1 MLRAMSDTEIHK
13 SETLEHLGLIA
24 GMFDELGIGDLVDE
38 LVPQDLSQRKVSIG
52 QALKAM
58 VLNGLG
64 FANRRLLY
72 LMPEFFRNKPTQ
84 RLVGPGISPEHLND
98 DALGK
103 ALDTLHAFGL
113 TELYRS
119 LARRAAERLG
129 LPRRGASGG
138 AATLH
143 LDTTSFHVD
152 GRYNSECDD
161 FDEDAGVIHV
171 SKGYSRDHREDL
183 NQVVLE
189 LITES
194 RANLPMMMRP
204 LSGNASD
211 KTSFKDSIERH
222 IGQLRGEVDDGG
234 PSSVVVVTD
243 SAGFTQECLAAYQR
257 QDLRWVMSVPSTV
270 GEAKRRLEEVVD
282 PEKLRP
288 LAEGYR
294 YMAFSTSYAGVEQRW
309 LVIYSDAARER
320 AAKQEVDKQLI
331 RQGETER
338 KAFDEVRREAFHCPQ
353 DAWRALAAF
362 RGTLK
367 VLEIHGADVIERR
380 HHESAGKPAADAVPE
395 SISYHLDGALA
406 APIAPRRR
414 RIIRRSCFILAT
426 NELNEGVLGD
436 PEVLGAYKGQSGKV
450 ERGFRFLK
458 DPMFLASTLYL
469 KRVERVMAL
478 LMVMTVC
485 LLVYAALEHRIRQ
498 TLAEHEASVPDQKGK
513 PTRQPTAKWV
523 FELFMDVHLL
533 TITTEKTIRTLVLNL
548 REELKRLLKL
558 MGPAYLELYS

>member
-1 MLRAMSDTEIHK
+1 MSDTQIHK
-13 SETLEHLGLIA
+13 SETLEHLGLVA
-24 GMFDELGIGDLVDE
+24 GMFDELGIGELVDE
-38 LVPQDLSQRKVSIG
+38 LVPQDLSQRNVSVG

-58 VLNGLG
+58 ILNGLG
-64 FANRRLLY
+64 FANRRLY
-72 LMPEFFRNKPTQ
+72 LMPEFFRNKPTE
-84 RLVGPGISPEHLND
+84 RLVGAGISPEHLND

-103 ALDTLHAFGL
+103 ALDSLHAFGL

-119 LARRAAERLG
+119 IARRAAERLG
-129 LPRRGASGG
+129 LGG
-138 AATLH
+138 KVAMGH

-152 GRYNSECDD
+152 GRYNSERDDD
-161 FDEDAGVIHV
+161 FEENAGVIHV

-211 KTSFKDSIERH
+211 KTSLKDAIERH
-222 IGQLRGEVDDGG
+222 VGQLRGDDGG
-234 PSSVVVVTD
+234 PPSMVVVTD
-243 SAGFTQECLAAYQR
+243 SAGFTRECLAACQR
-257 QDLRWVMSVPSTV
+257 QGLRWVMSVPSTV
-270 GEAKRRLEEVVD
+270 GEAKRRLEEVD
-282 PEKLRP
+282 PEKLRS

-294 YMAFSTSYAGVEQRW
+294 YTAFSATYGGVEQRW
-309 LVIYSDAARER
+309 LVIYSEAARER
-320 AAKQEVDKQLI
+320 AAEQVDKRLLK
-331 RQGETER
+331 QGDEER
-338 KAFDEVRREAFHCPQ
+338 KAFEELCREAFHCPE
-353 DAWRALAAF
+353 DARRALAAF

-367 VLEIHGADVIERR
+367 ALEVHGADVIERR
-380 HHESAGKPAADAVPE
+380 HYESAGKPAKNAVPE
-395 SISYHLDGALA
+395 WVGYHLDGALA
-406 APIAPRRR
+406 APIALRERRLV
-414 RIIRRSCFILAT
+414 RRSCFIVAT
-426 NELNEGVLGD
+426 NELDEGALGD

-485 LLVYAALEHRIRQ
+485 LLVYAALEYRIRQ
-498 TLAEHEASVPDQKGK
+498 TLAEHEESVPDQKGK
-513 PTRQPTAKWV
+513 PTRRPTARWV

-533 TITTEKTIRTLVLNL
+533 TITTEKTTRRLVLNL
-548 REELKRLLKL
+548 REELERLLEL
-558 MGPAYLELYS
+558 MGSAYVELYS

>member
-1 MLRAMSDTEIHK
+1 MSDTEIHK

-38 LVPQDLSQRKVSIG
+38 MVPQDFSQRKVSVG

-64 FANRRLLY
+64 FANRRLY
-72 LMPEFFRNKPTQ
+72 LMPEFFRNKPTE
-84 RLVGPGISPEHLND
+84 RLVGAGISPEHLND

-113 TELYRS
+113 TELYRMI
-119 LARRAAERLG
+119 ARQAAERLG
-129 LPRRGASGG
+129 LLHATS
-138 AATLH
+138 AVATLH

-152 GRYNSECDD
+152 GRYNSECELDD
-161 FDEDAGVIHV
+161 SDENAGVIHV
-171 SKGYSRDHREDL
+171 SKGYSRDHRDDL
-183 NQVVLE
+183 SQVVLE

-211 KTSFKDSIERH
+211 KASFKDSIERH
-222 IGQLRGEVDDGG
+222 IDQLQGDEGG
-234 PSSVVVVTD
+234 PSSIVVID
-243 SAGFTQECLAAYQR
+243 SAGFTRECLAACHSR
-257 QDLRWVMSVPSTV
+257 GLRWVMSVPATV

-282 PEKLRP
+282 PKELRP

-294 YMAFSTSYAGVEQRW
+294 YTALWTTYAGVEQRW
-309 LVIYSDAARER
+309 LVIYSEAARER
-320 AAKQEVDKQLI
+320 AAKQVDKQLLK
-331 RQGETER
+331 QGDKER
-338 KAFDEVRREAFHCPQ
+338 KAFDELRREAFHCPE

-362 RGTLK
+362 RETLR
-367 VLEIHGADVIERR
+367 VLEVHGADVIERR
-380 HHESAGKPAADAVPE
+380 HYQSVGKPAADAVPE
-395 SISYHLDGALA
+395 SIGHHIDGALA
-406 APIAPRRR
+406 APISMRERRL
-414 RIIRRSCFILAT
+414 IRRSCFIVAT
-426 NELNEGVLGD
+426 NELDQGVLGD
-436 PEVLGAYKGQSGKV
+436 PQVLRAYKGQSSKV

-478 LMVMTVC
+478 LMVMSVC
-485 LLVYAALEHRIRQ
+485 LLVYAALEYRIRQ
-498 TLAEHEASVPDQKGK
+498 TLAEHEASVLDQKGK
-513 PTRQPTAKWV
+513 PTRRPSAKWV

-533 TITTEKTIRTLVLNL
+533 TIATEKTVRTLVLNL

-558 MGPAYLELYS
+558 MGPTYMELYS